1 MSEQRPPVSAAV
13 PLQKDEHVTYH
24 LVPAEIWESQM
35 FEKSYLPERFAE
47 EGFIH
52 CTDTIEELVAV
63 GNRYYRPDPRPFLV
77 LAIDCDLVAADIVY
91 EDSRQIFPHIY
102 GPLNTD
108 AVLSMQ
114 HVVRASDGAFV
125 TMG

>member
-1 MSEQRPPVSAAV
+1 MYN
-13 PLQKDEHVTYH
+13 KT
-24 LVPAEIWESQM
+24 
-35 FEKSYLPERFAE
+35 YLPEGFQE

-63 GNRYYRPDPRPFLV
+63 GNRYFRQDRRAFLV
-77 LAIDCDLVAADIVY
+77 LAIDCDLVTSSIVY

-114 HVVRASDGAFV
+114 HVVRSPDGTFL

>member
-1 MSEQRPPVSAAV
+1 MSEQRTPPAESV
-13 PLQKDEHVTYH
+13 PLQKVEHVTYH
-24 LVPAEIWESQM
+24 LVPAEVWESQM
-35 FEKSYLPERFAE
+35 YEQSYLPERFPE

-63 GNRYYRPDPRPFLV
+63 GNRYYRQDTRAFQV
-77 LAIDCDLVAADIVY
+77 LAIDCDLVTAEIVY

-114 HVVRASDGAFV
+114 HVVRASDGEFL